1 MNLRSSAGFAGAI
14 RGGRHGGVRRQ
25 ARDDGRKGGAAPSE
39 AKEATL

>member
-14 RGGRHGGVRRQ
+14 RGGGTEECTARCATTVGGGTQ
-25 ARDDGRKGGAAPSE
+25 PPSE